1 MRELFLK
8 GEVII
13 ILGINYLIMEDEVTP
28 GHLKICRDS
37 TIEDLRVPN
46 TYEKYERLHYEEA
59 TDIRT
64 QIIQKLAYACLKKE
78 SEIGVALKNI
88 AITKEI
94 LLNMEPPK
102 F

>member
-13 ILGINYLIMEDEVTP
+13 ILGINYLIMEDEGTLCQ
-28 GHLKICRDS
+28 LKVCCDS
-37 TIEDLRVPN
+37 TIEDLKVPN
-46 TYEKYERLHYEEA
+46 TYKRLHYEEA

>member
-1 MRELFLK
+1 MRELFKK

-13 ILGINYLIMEDEVTP
+13 ILGINYLLMEDEVITL
-28 GHLKICRDS
+28 GHLKVCCDS
-37 TIEDLRVPN
+37 TIEDLKVPN
-46 TYEKYERLHYEEA
+46 TYERLRYYEA
-59 TDIRT
+59 ADIRT
-64 QIIQKLAYACLKKE
+64 SIIQKLAYACLKKE